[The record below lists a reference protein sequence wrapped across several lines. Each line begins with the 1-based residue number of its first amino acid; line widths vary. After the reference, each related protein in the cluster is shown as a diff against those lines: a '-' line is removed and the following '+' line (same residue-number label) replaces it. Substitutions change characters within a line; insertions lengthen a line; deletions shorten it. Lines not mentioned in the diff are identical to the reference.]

1 MQIKARQTKNI
12 HVSLAATSI
21 LVLLGGILV
30 VPYSNA
36 FAASNNS
43 TDSEKQEKQ
52 PLQLIDQQKSQLEK
66 YKSQQMKLIDQQKAL
81 AAKLKNKQDKK
92 TQLQLLEEQKKQ
104 LETQIN
110 QQMKSLDAQKKQI
123 EQSLHNEDKRES
135 HQKGLKDDKDGDKD
149 SKRCKNP
156 HADKYNKH
164 CGGI

>member
-1 MQIKARQTKNI
+1 MQIKARQTKNF

-21 LVLLGGILV
+21 LLLLGGILV

-36 FAASNNS
+36 FATTNS

-52 PLQLIDQQKSQLEK
+52 PLKLIDQQKSQLEK
-66 YKSQQMKLIDQQKAL
+66 SKSQQFKLIDQQRAL
-81 AAKLKNKQDKK
+81 AEKLKNKQDKK

-110 QQMKSLDAQKKQI
+110 QQIKSLDAQKKLI
-123 EQSLHNEDKRES
+123 EQNLHDEDKRES
-135 HQKGLKDDKDGDKD
+135 HQKGLKGDNDGDKD